1 MQNIRQNV
9 FETNS
14 SSVHSLVIVSK
25 DEFDALK
32 NCDMLLDYNTLIPV
46 EKAYQETMET
56 LAGYEDNMS
65 EAYKASY
72 KNDLT
77 LETFKEELKKF
88 DCYSLTHGQ
97 REDAASETI
106 EDNRQAI
113 LAALPED
120 YNTYES
126 YGGDMYETFYR
137 AHTTK
142 SGDEIVAF
150 GYYGHD

>member
-88 DCYSLTHGQ
+88 DCYSLTYGQ

>member
-1 MQNIRQNV
+1 MKNIREDV

-32 NCDMLLDYNTLIPV
+32 NCELLLDYETLIPV
-46 EKAYQETMET
+46 EKAYQETMEE
-56 LAGYEDNMS
+56 LAKFEDSMS

-72 KNDLT
+72 KTTLT
-77 LETFKEELKKF
+77 LEAFKEQLKKF
-88 DCYSLTHGQ
+88 DCYDLTYGQ

-113 LAALPED
+113 VAALPDD

-126 YGGDMYETFYR
+126 FGGDMYETFWESY
-137 AHTTK
+137 TTK

>member
-1 MQNIRQNV
+1 MKNTRHNV

-14 SSVHSLVIVSK
+14 SSVHSLTIVSK
-25 DEFDALK
+25 DEFDALQ
-32 NCDMLLDYNTLIPV
+32 NCDLLLEYRSLIPV
-46 EKAYQETMET
+46 EKAYQETMEE
-56 LAGYEDNMS
+56 LAKFEDSMS

-77 LETFKEELKKF
+77 LEAFKEELKKF
-88 DCYSLTHGQ
+88 DCYSLTYGQ

-106 EDNRQAI
+106 ENNRQAI

-120 YNTYES
+120 YETYES
-126 YGGDMYETFYR
+126 YGGDMYETFCESY
-137 AHTTK
+137 TTK
-142 SGDEIVAF
+142 SGDEVVAF

>member
-1 MQNIRQNV
+1 MKNIREDV

-14 SSVHSLVIVSK
+14 SSVHALVIVSK
-25 DEFDALK
+25 DEFNALE
-32 NCDMLLDYNTLIPV
+32 NCEMLINYRELIPV
-46 EKAYQETMET
+46 EKAYQETMEA

-72 KNDLT
+72 KTALT
-77 LETFKEELKKF
+77 LEAFKEELKKF
-88 DCYSLTHGQ
+88 DCYSLTYGQ

-106 EDNRQAI
+106 DDNRKAI

-120 YNTYES
+120 YDTYES
-126 YGGDMYETFYR
+126 YGSDMYETFCKSY
-137 AHTTK
+137 TTK